1 MKVVARRSPRYLALR
16 FLTDAAW
23 VFAALLA
30 IVLGGSIRL
39 GAQSAAKAAQ
49 DTVVYED
56 GQKLVGHFEGL
67 LGGAAKFKSDTV
79 GEITIDLSKIQ
90 ELHGSQRFAVIRKG
104 AKLAKGETDGQVL
117 RGTISIANQVVTVDP
132 GNGQATQTIKI
143 GDVGNIVSEAD
154 FLKAL
159 KEPGIFH
166 DWKGAI
172 AVGAS
177 LVEATQNST
186 SFNTTVNLVRA
197 VPLPDQNWLPP
208 SNRTL
213 VAFSD
218 SYGKVTQPNTPTVE
232 TSIYHAGAERDE
244 YFGSNVYGFGSVAFD
259 HNFSQGLDLQQTY
272 GGGFGWTLI
281 KEEKQT
287 LDLKGSIDYE
297 RQSFAAPAMKHSLAV
312 SVFAQDYTR
321 TLLHGIAF
329 NEQLSATPAWTHTRD
344 YSAYASAG
352 LVFPVYKRFGF
363 NVQAIDS
370 FLNDPP
376 PAFKKNSVQFTTGIT
391 YTLP

>member
-1 MKVVARRSPRYLALR
+1 MKVVAGRLPRYFARRLLM
-16 FLTDAAW
+16 DAAW
-23 VFAALLA
+23 VFAALFA

-39 GAQSAAKAAQ
+39 GAQGAAKAEP

-56 GQKLVGHFEGL
+56 GEKLAGHFEGL

-90 ELHGSQRFAVIRKG
+90 ELHSSQRFAVIRKG
-104 AKLAKGETDGQVL
+104 AKLLKGKTDGQVL
-117 RGTISIANQVVTVDP
+117 RGTISVANQTVTIDP

-143 GDVGNIVSEAD
+143 GDVGNIIAEAD
-154 FLKAL
+154 FSKAL
-159 KEPGIFH
+159 QEPGIFH
-166 DWKGAI
+166 DWKGAV

-177 LVEATQNST
+177 LVEATQNSV

-197 VPLPDQNWLPP
+197 VPPADQNWLPP

-213 VAFSD
+213 LAFSD

-232 TSIYHAGAERDE
+232 TSIFHAGGERDE
-244 YFGSNVYGFGSVAFD
+244 YFGSNVYVFGSVAFD

-272 GGGFGWTLI
+272 GGGFGWTVI
-281 KEEKQT
+281 KEAKQT
-287 LDLKGSIDYE
+287 LDLKGSIDYQ
-297 RQSFAAPAMKHSLAV
+297 RQSFDVPASNQSLAV
-312 SVFAQDYTR
+312 SVFAQDYAR
-321 TLLHGIAF
+321 TLVHGIAF
-329 NEQLSATPAWTHTRD
+329 SEQLSATPAWTQTRS

-363 NVQAIDS
+363 NVHAIDS

-376 PAFKKNSVQFTTGIT
+376 PTFKKNSVQFTTGIS